1 LERECR
7 RNVEVM
13 WLLKRLQPDFKTIA
27 EFRRHNA
34 IAFRAVCRGLIRLCR
49 THGLLGETVAIDGSK
64 FQAVASTK
72 RALNPKRLA
81 KQEAALAR
89 EIDAW
94 LARLDDADALEG
106 KGSGA
111 PDREQI
117 QATLAALKARA

>member
-1 LERECR
+1 
-7 RNVEVM
+7 
-13 WLLKRLQPDFKTIA
+13 
-27 EFRRHNA
+27 
-34 IAFRAVCRGLIRLCR
+34 IRLCR

-117 QATLAALKARA
+117 QATLAALKARATDTATQRQLMEELGLTHHVVGEPDAKVMKT